1 MVKHS
6 RSLGILNSASTSP
19 GSVLRRIIM
28 ESLSPAI
35 QISRIWR
42 WLRESLMAPVRTK
55 LSGFLA
61 PQPEPWT
68 LDWFESQVGTASFL
82 GKSTFLGYTWNLL
95 KVIFGFSRWH
105 LGRWVRRDQGL
116 TVPVRAVQ
124 PQPPLIGFTSA
135 VFTMSPQWVAIL
147 ESGELLVSKNNISVE
162 FQGPVGKMSI
172 LVWTSGLGNLNGRCR
187 FYSLFRKSKEPS
199 SRCRERLHGFITNTL
214 EGRLVKSHEG
224 KWMCR
229 GTKWRF
235 SWTLKTLAKRLD
247 RIMGV
252 PQNWVSPK
260 P

>member
-1 MVKHS
+1 MTS
-6 RSLGILNSASTSP
+6 REMGSEGSGSDGASPSSSTTT
-19 GSVLRRIIM
+19 
-28 ESLSPAI
+28 
-35 QISRIWR
+35 
-42 WLRESLMAPVRTK
+42 PVD
-55 LSGFLA
+55 GFLSLLCH
-61 PQPEPWT
+61 PSELLFW
-68 LDWFESQVGTASFL
+68 SQVNYWF
-82 GKSTFLGYTWNLL
+82 
-95 KVIFGFSRWH
+95 
-105 LGRWVRRDQGL
+105 Q
-116 TVPVRAVQ
+116 
-124 PQPPLIGFTSA
+124 
-135 VFTMSPQWVAIL
+135 
-147 ESGELLVSKNNISVE
+147 KNNISVE

-235 SWTLKTLAKRLD
+235 SWTSKTLAKRLD